1 LQKRNYLLE
10 LVLAAEK
17 KEGGENWCATK
28 TKMNPPFHKKSQP

>member
-1 LQKRNYLLE
+1 